1 MKKVLVVALIV
12 AAISYFFA
20 YFTVIGNVG
29 SIYAQEITEETRIE
43 EVKPLSVVKEKPVGF
58 EMDINYGELMVYAA
72 SMGQIERGKEYER
85 MRNLKK
91 EYMGIA
97 DDFTFDNLYLLAK
110 IVEVE
115 AGSTWITDE
124 HKQLVASVVVNRVN
138 SSRFPNTIRDVI
150 YAPGQYSLV
159 GTEYFE
165 NLVPTY
171 ISVLNA
177 AHVLTRG
184 SIAPDNVVF
193 QANFPQGTG
202 IYKTF
207 TPEKL
212 GTTYFCYGAS

>member
-12 AAISYFFA
+12 AAISYLFS
-20 YFTVIGNVG
+20 YCIVVGQIGEN
-29 SIYAQEITEETRIE
+29 IYAQEITEEVIPTAYVE
-43 EVKPLSVVKEKPVGF
+43 EELEFNPE
-58 EMDINYGELMVYAA
+58 INYGELMIYAA
-72 SMGQIERGKEYER
+72 SMGQIERGKEFER
-85 MRNLKK
+85 LRNLKK
-91 EYMGIA
+91 EHYGIT

-177 AHVLTRG
+177 AHVLARG
-184 SIAPDNVVF
+184 SIAPENVVF

-202 IYKTF
+202 VYKTF
-207 TPEKL
+207 APEKL
-212 GTTYFCYGAS
+212 GTTYFCYGEY